1 MAEPQRTRRRWW
13 VALALAAYLAL
24 LVASTAWRILI
35 AADDPADACDAS
47 VATLPVRDGSG
58 AEIADRALRV
68 CLARWGEPDA
78 DRIPVVMLHG
88 SPGSKANFQAIG
100 PLIADRGRR
109 VLAPDLPGSGHT
121 AMTPDMSLASQ
132 ARVVIDLMDHEGIER
147 AHIVGW
153 SSGGGVAIR
162 AAQQHPDRVASITML
177 ASIGTQHTE
186 GSGSFLFEHAKY
198 AAGIGVLGALPELIP
213 HFGALGDFRA
223 RAGWLV
229 AFWDSDQ
236 RDMARVMRGLETPT
250 LIVHGRRDPLVPDWA
265 AEAHKRIMDDSARLV
280 MLDAMHFMP
289 FTMPG
294 RTGEILSAHFDRHDD
309 PAAPALTG
317 VVDEAPLPDRGGAA
331 ALVTLIGRALT
342 PIPWWIEALA
352 IVVLARWRPWSAS
365 VACGLFV
372 ATARLDPGVA
382 LAGLF
387 VGRVLGM
394 RIARDPLERP
404 WAFGGYVT
412 GGLWMLV
419 ALVLGS
425 VWSGAVVWPATERA
439 GAGGLI
445 VSFAAGSVT
454 LAALSR
460 VAAMIHR
467 RGRWRTHAVLT
478 RLRRHEYWPT
488 SALYLPVMIRIP
500 FWFVRLRGA
509 RAITA
514 LNPGYGDDAGVFA
527 ERKSLIATR
536 FRDRSIVL
544 DLALVDADHD
554 DRFARARAILESRSE
569 LGGYPVIAKPDV
581 GQNGRGVALL
591 RDERDLREYI
601 NAHPEPFVLQR
612 YHPGPLEVGVAW
624 ARDPAT
630 ITDPEHTGPAGR
642 VTGITIKTLPEI
654 EGDGRTS
661 LRMLI
666 LRDERLRVQA
676 AEFFAAHRG
685 SLDEVPGAG
694 ETVRL
699 GVAGNHVRGAM
710 LLDGSALI
718 TPELERAIDRIA
730 GGFADEHG
738 RGFDIGR
745 FDLRCP
751 SREALARGEDLG
763 VIELNGLTAEPTQIY
778 DPERS
783 VWWAWGQILGYWR
796 DAVRLAEARIRTGTG
811 QMMDPRAF
819 RRRLLAHLR
828 SLL

>member
-13 VALALAAYLAL
+13 VALVLAAYLAL

-35 AADDPADACDAS
+35 AADDPADACEAS

-78 DRIPVVMLHG
+78 DRLPVVLLHG
-88 SPGSKANFQAIG
+88 SPGSKANFVALG

-177 ASIGTQHTE
+177 ASIGAQHTE

-382 LAGLF
+382 LVGLF
-387 VGRVLGM
+387 AGACWGCASRATRSSGRGPSGGMSRAGCGCSSRSCSGARGRRGRV
-394 RIARDPLERP
+394 ARDR
-404 WAFGGYVT
+404 ARRRGRVDR
-412 GGLWMLV
+412 
-419 ALVLGS
+419 VL
-425 VWSGAVVWPATERA
+425 RRR
-439 GAGGLI
+439 I
-445 VSFAAGSVT
+445 VT
-454 LAALSR
+454 LAAISR

-488 SALYLPVMIRIP
+488 WALYLPVMIRIP

-514 LNPGYGDDAGVFA
+514 LNPGYGDDAGG
-527 ERKSLIATR
+527 
-536 FRDRSIVL
+536 RS
-544 DLALVDADHD
+544 
-554 DRFARARAILESRSE
+554 
-569 LGGYPVIAKPDV
+569 P
-581 GQNGRGVALL
+581 
-591 RDERDLREYI
+591 
-601 NAHPEPFVLQR
+601 NASP
-612 YHPGPLEVGVAW
+612 
-624 ARDPAT
+624 
-630 ITDPEHTGPAGR
+630 
-642 VTGITIKTLPEI
+642 
-654 EGDGRTS
+654 
-661 LRMLI
+661 
-666 LRDERLRVQA
+666 
-676 AEFFAAHRG
+676 
-685 SLDEVPGAG
+685 
-694 ETVRL
+694 
-699 GVAGNHVRGAM
+699 
-710 LLDGSALI
+710 
-718 TPELERAIDRIA
+718 
-730 GGFADEHG
+730 
-738 RGFDIGR
+738 
-745 FDLRCP
+745 
-751 SREALARGEDLG
+751 
-763 VIELNGLTAEPTQIY
+763 
-778 DPERS
+778 
-783 VWWAWGQILGYWR
+783 
-796 DAVRLAEARIRTGTG
+796 
-811 QMMDPRAF
+811 
-819 RRRLLAHLR
+819 
-828 SLL
+828 